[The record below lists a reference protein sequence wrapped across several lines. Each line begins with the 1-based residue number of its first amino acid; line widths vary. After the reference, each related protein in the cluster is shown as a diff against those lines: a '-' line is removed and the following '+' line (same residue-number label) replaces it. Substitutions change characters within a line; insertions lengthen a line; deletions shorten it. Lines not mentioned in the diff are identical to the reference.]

1 MPLQENEPRELR
13 MLFDLNETEGD
24 LERTYDLCL
33 VGAGPAG
40 ITIAAELERSGLS
53 ILLAESG
60 GLKPGVAPDD
70 LNMGESIGYPADL
83 LTSRFRGLGGTST
96 RWGGRCAM
104 LDAIDFESRDWIE
117 DSGWPLSLDALLPC
131 YKRARS
137 ILNLNDGWSSDE
149 EVLAQLPLQA
159 EARGE
164 SALRPYVWRVPSPY
178 RRRSLKALALPAS
191 FKGFDFGAAYRRQ
204 LAQSRS
210 VHVLLNA
217 TLVAMLPGAA
227 SCDIA
232 AVRLASLAGRRATI
246 RATHFVLCCSGVEN
260 ARILLNASPEVLE
273 CINRHEVIG
282 RYLAQH
288 PVASIGT
295 VKADCDGAMRLQ
307 QTYNVFQRPPR
318 VSVAYTTGLALT
330 RAAQQANQLCNA
342 SVTLTYEANAGSS
355 WAAFKRLK
363 QSATTRT
370 LGLKDVSDG
379 LTVLRKFPMVNL
391 ARRYVLGREVYHR
404 HPIIHV
410 NAHLEQAPNRDSRI
424 YLSNDRDRLG
434 VRRVVMD
441 WRISGAEL
449 KTARFLAGATK
460 TELRRRGLGE
470 LETPSWIAS
479 GEPLSAGHLASNE
492 HHIGTTRMADDP
504 AKGVVD
510 RNCKVHGLDNLFVAG
525 ASVFPTGG
533 HANPTLT
540 IVALSI
546 RIADHLR
553 NLLGG

>member
-1 MPLQENEPRELR
+1 
-13 MLFDLNETEGD
+13 MLFDLNEADGD

-60 GLKPGVAPDD
+60 GLKPGATPDD
-70 LNMGESIGYPADL
+70 LNVGESIGYPADL

-104 LDAIDFESRDWIE
+104 LDDIDFERRDWID
-117 DSGWPLSLDALLPC
+117 DSGWPLSLDSLLPS
-131 YKRARS
+131 YERARS
-137 ILNLNDGWSSDE
+137 ILNLNDDWSSDE
-149 EVLAQLPLQA
+149 DVLAQLSPQA
-159 EARGE
+159 RQQGEAD
-164 SALRPYVWRVPSPY
+164 LRPYVWRVPSPY
-178 RRRSLKALALPAS
+178 RRKSFKALALPAS
-191 FKGFDFGAAYRRQ
+191 FKGFDFGAVYRQQ
-204 LAQSRS
+204 LARSQS

-217 TLVAMLPGAA
+217 TLVALQSRSEA
-227 SCDIA
+227 CDIE
-232 AVRLASLAGRRATI
+232 AVRLASLSGRRATI
-246 RATHFVLCCSGVEN
+246 RARHFVLCCSGVEN
-260 ARILLNASPEVLE
+260 ARILLNASPELLE
-273 CINRHEVIG
+273 CANRHDVIG

-295 VKADCDGAMRLQ
+295 VQTDRDGAMRLQ
-307 QTYNVFQRPPR
+307 RTYNVFQRPPR

-330 RAAQQANQLCNA
+330 RAAQQAHRLCNA
-342 SVTLTYEANAGSS
+342 SVTLTYEANASSS

-370 LGLKDVSDG
+370 LGSKDVSDG
-379 LTVLRKFPMVNL
+379 VTVLRKFPMVNL
-391 ARRYVLGREVYHR
+391 ARRYVFGREIYHR
-404 HPIIHV
+404 DPIIHV

-449 KTARFLAGATK
+449 KTVRFLAGATK
-460 TELRRRGLGE
+460 SELRRRGLGE
-470 LETPSWIAS
+470 LETPSWISS

-504 AKGVVD
+504 EKGVVD

-553 NLLGG
+553 SLLSC